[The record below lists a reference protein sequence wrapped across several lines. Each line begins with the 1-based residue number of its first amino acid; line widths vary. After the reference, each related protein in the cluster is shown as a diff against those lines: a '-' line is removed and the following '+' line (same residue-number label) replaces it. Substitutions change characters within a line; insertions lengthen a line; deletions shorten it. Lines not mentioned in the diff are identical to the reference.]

1 MLQQVNVYDRVYCST
16 KSLNHADL
24 SINKEKKIGEKTK
37 GKGTYTLKFSQLEK
51 IPG

>member
-1 MLQQVNVYDRVYCST
+1 MTECIAAQNLST
-16 KSLNHADL
+16 IL

-37 GKGTYTLKFSQLEK
+37 GKGRYTLKFSQLEK